1 LAIFKGAGLRVW
13 IFETRLGKERDS
25 DSVKKVLLRPFPP
38 RFVREFLLRP
48 GQDCVGATGWSPKSL
63 GEGVPPYGF
72 ANERSKIRNP
82 NIEIRNKLKP
92 AKPKFKIRNG
102 PV

>member
-1 LAIFKGAGLRVW
+1 MLAARRSFFSAFSR
-13 IFETRLGKERDS
+13 
-25 DSVKKVLLRPFPP
+25 
-38 RFVREFLLRP
+38 RFLREFLLQP